1 VDFSIFKIKYMNTFF
16 KANWKHFVVIGI
28 MIVVTLIYFKLQF
41 EGYGLKQHDIE
52 QFSGAS
58 HEIEDFRQ
66 QTGEETLWTN
76 SMFGGMPS
84 VQISLL
90 YQGNYI
96 KEVVNAYVKLIP
108 LPAGIVLLY
117 MLGFYIFAMCI
128 RINPWVGLLG
138 AIAFGFSSYDMII
151 IQAGHNT
158 KALAVAFMAPVV
170 GAFIMAYQRNLRW
183 GLVLSAIFM
192 IFELSMN
199 HLQVT
204 YYLGILLLCIGVVF
218 LVDAILKK
226 TYKNFLFASGGLIIA
241 YFLAFL
247 TNFGNIYLTNDYAKH
262 TIRGGNDVT
271 ITPNGVSNAKNSTT
285 GLDKD
290 YITQW
295 SYGIGESFTLVSPY
309 VKGGGTV
316 ALGESPFAEEVEN
329 MELSPEEAKGVMNL
343 PVYWGD
349 QPMTSGPVYIG
360 IIVFFLA
367 FLGLVFLKNPV
378 KWALLGVTLLTLM
391 LSWGKNFMGLTDF
404 FLEHVPGYNKF
415 RAVTIIL
422 VMVELCVPILGV
434 LFLDLLVKERE
445 ALKTKKK
452 LFLITSAVAFV
463 FLFLVKAIGLGDNY
477 ESAGDKA
484 QLDNVASSIR
494 QQLSGMNPSDLMTQ
508 YQLDINNLQQ
518 VDQFVN
524 QQVIPYQ
531 KSYDAMKTVRASI
544 FDSSM
549 NRSLLF
555 LFLTIALLAILF
567 YTELKTEYV
576 IIGLVVLVAL
586 DLIPVAN
593 NYLGNQE
600 HGNGYK
606 YWVEKGN
613 SMFATAATSADYK
626 ILENELLMQPA
637 LKSKITKAESEAKQK
652 AFDLEITGPAERNL
666 IDAYR
671 FATLNRN
678 TNYRVFDLSGGFNSA
693 TSSYFHKALGGYH
706 GAKLRAI
713 QNVFD
718 FHIANSNYKIYD
730 MMNVK
735 YFIQNG
741 TEAQPNPNA
750 LGNAW
755 FVKKVTKFKT
765 PNDEIRALGS
775 VYQLENQSLGSL
787 IVNGKIQ
794 KSAKVYTSD
803 KLQYVLKS
811 DTIAVPMSSGI
822 VEGMEAMFVMDI
834 NGKTNLVP
842 VQTLE
847 LDTAKSFL
855 KLVKIKNSEEF
866 NPRDE
871 AVILESEFNKV
882 NKQLFSGEGSISMT
896 SYAPNK
902 ITYVSNSNSEQLAI
916 FSEVYYADGWK
927 ATIDGKE
934 VSIAKVDYF
943 LRGLKLPKGKHTI
956 EFTFD
961 LPAYHTAGTLAATSS
976 IIVIL
981 ALISIIYIDR
991 KKKKAL
997 A

>member
-1 VDFSIFKIKYMNTFF
+1 MNNFF
-16 KANWKHFVVIGI
+16 KTNWKHFTAIGI

-58 HEIEDFRQ
+58 HEIEDFRK
-66 QTGEETLWTN
+66 QTGEETMWTN

-90 YQGNYI
+90 YQGNYV
-96 KEVVNAYVKLIP
+96 KEIVNAYAKIFP

-117 MLGFYIFAMCI
+117 MLGFYIFALCV

-192 IFELSMN
+192 ILELSMN

-204 YYLGILLLCIGVVF
+204 YYLGILLLCIGIVF

-226 TYKNFLFASGGLIIA
+226 SYKKFVLASGGLIVA

-271 ITPNGVSNAKNSTT
+271 ITPNGVSNAENSTS

-295 SYGIGESFTLVSPY
+295 SYGVGESFTLVSPY
-309 VKGGGTV
+309 VKGGGSV
-316 ALGESPFAEEVEN
+316 VLGESPFAEQVEN
-329 MELSPEEAKGVMNL
+329 MDLSPEEAKGVMNL

-378 KWALLGVTLLTLM
+378 KWALLAVTLLTLM

-404 FLEHVPGYNKF
+404 FLEHIPGYNKF

-422 VMVELCVPILGV
+422 VMVELCIPILGV

-445 ALKTKKK
+445 TLKIKKK
-452 LFLITSAVAFV
+452 TFLITSGIAFG
-463 FLFLVKAIGLGDNY
+463 FLLLVKVIGLGDNY
-477 ESAGDKA
+477 QSAGDKA
-484 QLDNVASSIR
+484 QLENISVSIR
-494 QQLSGMNPSDLMTQ
+494 QQLAGMNPADLMSQ
-508 YQLDINNLQQ
+508 YQLDVNNPQQ
-518 VDQFVN
+518 VEQFVQ
-524 QQVIPYQ
+524 QQVTPYE
-531 KSYDAMKTVRASI
+531 KSFDAMKTVRASI
-544 FDSSM
+544 FNSSM

-555 LFLTIALLAILF
+555 LFITIGLLSVLF
-567 YTELKTEYV
+567 YTETKTEYV
-576 IIGLVVLVAL
+576 ILGLVILVAV

-600 HGNGYK
+600 QGNGYK
-606 YWVEKGN
+606 YWIEKGN
-613 SMFATAATSADYK
+613 TLYATAATNADYK
-626 ILENELLMQPA
+626 ILENELIANPS
-637 LKSKITKAESEAKQK
+637 LKSKIAKAETEAKQK
-652 AFDLEITGPAERNL
+652 VVELEITGPAQRNL
-666 IDAYR
+666 IDAYK
-671 FATLNRN
+671 FAALNRS

-706 GAKLRAI
+706 GAKLRSI
-713 QNVFD
+713 QNIFD

-755 FVKKVTKFKT
+755 FVNKVTKYKT

-775 VYQLENQSLGSL
+775 VYQLENQSVGSL
-787 IVNGKIQ
+787 VVNGKTQ
-794 KSAKVYTSD
+794 KNARVFTSD
-803 KLQYVLKS
+803 KLQYVIKG

-822 VEGMEAMFVMDI
+822 VEGMEAMFVMDV

-842 VQTLE
+842 IQTLA

-855 KLVKIKNSEEF
+855 KLVKIKNIEEF
-866 NPRDE
+866 TPRNE

-882 NKQLFSGEGSISMT
+882 NKLKFTGEGKITMT
-896 SYAPNK
+896 RYAPNK
-902 ITYVSNSNSEQLAI
+902 ITYESNSNAEQLAI

-934 VSIAKVDYF
+934 VPIAKVNYF
-943 LRGLKLPKGKHTI
+943 LRGLKLPKGKHRI

-981 ALISIIYIDR
+981 ALIFVILSDR
-991 KKKKAL
+991 KKKKEVA
-997 A
+997 

>member
-1 VDFSIFKIKYMNTFF
+1 MNTFF
-16 KANWKHFVVIGI
+16 KTNWKHFAAIAV
-28 MIVVTLIYFKLQF
+28 MIVVTLVYFKLQF

-66 QTGEETLWTN
+66 RTGEETMWTN

-96 KEVVNAYVKLIP
+96 KEVVNAYAKIFP
-108 LPAGIVLLY
+108 LPAGVVLLY
-117 MLGFYIFAMCI
+117 MLGFYIFALCV

-138 AIAFGFSSYDMII
+138 AIAFGFSSYDIII

-183 GLVLSAIFM
+183 GIILSAIFM

-204 YYLGILLLCIGVVF
+204 YYLGILLVFIGVVF
-218 LVDAILKK
+218 FVDAFIKK
-226 TYKNFLFASGGLIIA
+226 TYKKFFFATGGLILA
-241 YFLAFL
+241 YILAFL

-262 TIRGGNDVT
+262 TIRGGNEVT
-271 ITPNGVSNAKNSTT
+271 ITPNGVSNAENSTT

-295 SYGIGESFTLVSPY
+295 SYGVGESFTLVSPY
-309 VKGGGTV
+309 VKGGGSV
-316 ALGESPFAEEVEN
+316 ALGDSPFAESVEN
-329 MELSPEEAKGVMNL
+329 MDLSPEDMKGVMNL

-360 IIVFFLA
+360 VIVLFLA

-378 KWALLGVTLLTLM
+378 KWALLAVTILTLM

-404 FLEHVPGYNKF
+404 FLDNVPGYNKF

-422 VMVELCVPILGV
+422 VMVELCIPILGV

-445 ALKTKKK
+445 SLKLKKK
-452 LFLITSAVAFV
+452 TFLISSGLALG
-463 FLFLVKAIGLGDNY
+463 FLLLVKVIGLGDNY
-477 ESAGDKA
+477 QSAGDKA

-494 QQLSGMNPSDLMTQ
+494 QQLAGMNPSDLMTQ
-508 YQLDINNLQQ
+508 YQLDINNPQQ
-518 VDQFVN
+518 VDQFVQ

-544 FDSSM
+544 FNSSM
-549 NRSLLF
+549 NRSILF
-555 LFLTIALLAILF
+555 LFLAIGLLAVMF
-567 YTELKTEYV
+567 YTEVKTEFV
-576 IIGLVVLVAL
+576 VVGMVVLVAL

-593 NYLGNQE
+593 NYLGNKEQ
-600 HGNGYK
+600 GNGYK
-606 YWVEKGN
+606 FWTEKGN
-613 SMFATAATSADYK
+613 SLFATAATNADYK
-626 ILENELLMQPA
+626 IMENELAEHPS
-637 LKSKITKAESEAKQK
+637 LKSKISNAENDAKQRVSE
-652 AFDLEITGPAERNL
+652 LELSGPAQRNL
-666 IDAYR
+666 IDAYK
-671 FATLNRN
+671 FAALNRN

-706 GAKLRAI
+706 GAKLRSI

-741 TEAQPNPNA
+741 NEAQPNPSA

-755 FVKKVTKFKT
+755 FVKKITKHQT

-775 VYQLENQSLGSL
+775 IFKLENQSVGKL
-787 IVNGKIQ
+787 IINGKIQ
-794 KSAKVYTSD
+794 NNADVYTSD
-803 KLQYVLKS
+803 KLQYVLKG
-811 DTIAVPMSSGI
+811 DTIVVPLSSGI
-822 VEGMEAMFVMDI
+822 AEGMEAMFVMDI

-842 VQTLE
+842 IQTLS

-855 KLVKIKNSEEF
+855 KLVKIKNVEEF
-866 NPRDE
+866 SPRDE
-871 AVILESEFNKV
+871 AVVLTSEFKKINKL
-882 NKQLFSGEGSISMT
+882 NFTGEGSITMT

-902 ITYVSNSNSEQLAI
+902 ISYVSNSNSDQLAV

-927 ATIDGKE
+927 ASIDGKE
-934 VSIAKVDYF
+934 VPIAKVDYF
-943 LRGLKLPKGKHTI
+943 LRGLKLPKGKHQI
-956 EFTFD
+956 QFTFD
-961 LPAYHTAGTLAATSS
+961 LPIYHTAGTLAATSS
-976 IIVIL
+976 ILVIL
-981 ALISIIYIDR
+981 GLIGLIILDR
-991 KKKKAL
+991 KKKNKETV
-997 A
+997 

>member
-1 VDFSIFKIKYMNTFF
+1 MNTFF
-16 KANWKHFVVIGI
+16 RTNWKHFVAIGI
-28 MIVVTLIYFKLQF
+28 MVIVTLIYFKLQF

-66 QTGEETLWTN
+66 QTGEETMWTN

-90 YQGNYI
+90 YTGNYI
-96 KEVVNAYVKLIP
+96 KDVYVGFATLFP
-108 LPAGIVLLY
+108 FPAGIVLLY
-117 MLGFYIFAMCI
+117 MLGFYIFALCV

-170 GAFIMAYQRNLRW
+170 GAFIMSYQRNLRW
-183 GLVLSAIFM
+183 GLVLSTIFM

-204 YYLGILLLCIGVVF
+204 YYLGILLLAIGVVF
-218 LVDAILKK
+218 LVDAVIKK
-226 TYKNFLFASGGLIIA
+226 SYKKFLLTSGGLIIA

-271 ITPNGVSNAKNSTT
+271 ITPNGVSNAENVTS

-309 VKGGGTV
+309 VKGGGSV
-316 ALGESPFAEEVEN
+316 ALGESPFAEQVES
-329 MELSPEEAKGVMNL
+329 MDLSPEDAKGVMNL

-367 FLGLVFLKNPV
+367 FLGLVFLNNPV
-378 KWALLGVTLLTLM
+378 KWALLAVTLLTLM

-404 FLEHVPGYNKF
+404 FLEHIPGYNKF

-422 VMVELCVPILGV
+422 VMVELCIPILCV

-445 ALKTKKK
+445 TLKSKKK
-452 LFLITSAVAFV
+452 TFLITSGVALG
-463 FLFLVKAIGLGDNY
+463 FLLLVKFIGLGDNY
-477 ESAGDKA
+477 QSAGDKA
-484 QLDNVASSIR
+484 QIENIGVSIR
-494 QQLSGMNPSDLMTQ
+494 QQLAGMNPADLMSQ
-508 YQLDINNLQQ
+508 YQLDINNPQQ
-518 VDQFVN
+518 VDQFVQ
-524 QQVIPYQ
+524 QQVTPYE
-531 KSYDAMKTVRASI
+531 KSFDAMKTIRASI

-555 LFLTIALLAILF
+555 LLVTIGLIALLF
-567 YTELKTEYV
+567 YTETKTEYI
-576 IIGLVVLVAL
+576 IIGLIVLVGM

-600 HGNGYK
+600 QGNGYK
-606 YWVEKGN
+606 YWIEKGN
-613 SMFATAATSADYK
+613 TLYAIAATNADYK
-626 ILENELLMQPA
+626 IMENELTEKPS
-637 LKSKITKAESEAKQK
+637 LKSIVAKAELEAKQK
-652 AFDLEITGPAERNL
+652 GVELEITGPAQRNL
-666 IDAYR
+666 IDAYK
-671 FATLNRN
+671 FAALNRS

-706 GAKLRAI
+706 GAKLRSI

-755 FVKKVTKFKT
+755 FVKKVTKYKS

-775 VYQLENQSLGSL
+775 VYQLDNQTVGSL
-787 IVNGKIQ
+787 LVNGKVQ
-794 KSAKVYTSD
+794 KNVKVFTSD
-803 KLQYVLKS
+803 KLQYVLKG
-811 DTIAVPMSSGI
+811 DTLDVPISSGI
-822 VEGMEAMFVMDI
+822 VEGMEALFVMDM

-855 KLVKIKNSEEF
+855 KLVKIKNIEEF
-866 NPRDE
+866 TPREE
-871 AVILESEFNKV
+871 AVILESEFSKINKRR
-882 NKQLFSGEGSISMT
+882 FTGEGKITMT
-896 SYAPNK
+896 SYSPNK
-902 ITYVSNSNSEQLAI
+902 IAYESNSNAEQLAI
-916 FSEVYYADGWK
+916 FSEMYYADGWK
-927 ATIDGKE
+927 ATVDGKE
-934 VSIAKVDYF
+934 VAIAKVDYF
-943 LRGLKLPKGKHTI
+943 LRGIKLPKGKHRI

-961 LPAYHTAGTLAATSS
+961 LPAYHTAGTLASTSS

-981 ALISIIYIDR
+981 ALIFVIVTDI
-991 KKKKAL
+991 KKKKEVAKKTL
-997 A
+997 